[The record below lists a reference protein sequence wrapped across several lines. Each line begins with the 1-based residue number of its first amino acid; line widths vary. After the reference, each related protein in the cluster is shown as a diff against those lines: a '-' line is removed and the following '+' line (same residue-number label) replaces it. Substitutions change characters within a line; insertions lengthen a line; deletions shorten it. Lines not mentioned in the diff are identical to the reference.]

1 MNAVLVGK
9 ACASVTALLLLCGA
23 ASVCAQPADWPT
35 RPVVLIN
42 PFSAGSA
49 VDVVGR
55 GVAQKMAQNLG
66 QGFNVDNRTGAS
78 GNIGTEFAARAKPDG
93 YTLLLGS
100 PGTMAIN
107 PFLFARL
114 PYDAVKDFVPVGQV
128 VSFPQVVVA
137 TPKGSIR
144 SIPELIAEARSKP
157 GVLTHGSSG
166 QGSTAHLAMELIK
179 SDAGLKMLHVA
190 YRGGAPA
197 MLAVI
202 AGEVQT
208 GVEGI
213 PSLMGQI
220 RAGQLLPLAVTSSKR
235 SALLPNVPSMAEF
248 IPGFDASAWVILM
261 APAGTP
267 PAIIARASTELRRA
281 LEDPALRQQLE
292 AQGATV
298 VGSSPAEAAQFH
310 QGELRKFKRAVD
322 ASGIKPE

>member
-1 MNAVLVGK
+1 MNAVAVRSVCAGAAALVLF
-9 ACASVTALLLLCGA
+9 AA

-78 GNIGTEFAARAKPDG
+78 GNIGTEFAARARPDG

-114 PYDAVKDFVPVGQV
+114 PYDAVKDFVPIGQV

-137 TPKGSIR
+137 TPKGSIK
-144 SIPELIAEARSKP
+144 SIPELIAEARAKP

-179 SDAGLKMLHVA
+179 SDAGLKMLHIA

-267 PAIIARASTELRRA
+267 PAIVARASAELRRA
-281 LEDPALRQQLE
+281 LDEPALKQQLE